1 MRRFLKEYGNITASG
16 RSLYFIAVVFTVISM
31 IIMMYG
37 EGIKATVRDA
47 YQETDG
53 TVKEYA
59 FQVSS
64 DTNEDEDEEVTINSK
79 YLKSQAAYTD
89 FLYSIENADFVSYC
103 LTTAETSVDNVSDY
117 TLAVNSALKDITS
130 EEELEELNLG
140 KYDLNV
146 LFVDKET
153 AEYLGIFNLVSGL
166 FGGAVTSDYNEN
178 VPVIMGYGWSNEGI
192 QLGEDAMDIDVEVA
206 GEDYTYTI
214 NAYTFLPP
222 SSSVTIDGVTIDLDN
237 YIIIPM
243 LDLTNDNM
251 PARMDTIR
259 RWSSVCTMR
268 NNGLGKL
275 YSTLSANSLQKELY
289 DMADDQELD
298 YKLIIKDADY
308 NSSIIYRDDLET
320 MESNVK
326 KVSNVFFAISI
337 LLMLVYIVVNF
348 YGSKKYIYMAMLT
361 GTSKFSLT
369 LKGVVQLVFFV
380 IAVGICS
387 YAGNYGIC
395 KILQMSVGDISK
407 VVSPIVILAI
417 VCAIVHCVLYTIY
430 DPFKAQRNSK

>member
-1 MRRFLKEYGNITASG
+1 MKRFLKEYGNITASG
-16 RSLYFIAVVFTVISM
+16 RSLYYIAVVFTVISM

-37 EGIKATVRDA
+37 EGIKATVSDA
-47 YQETDG
+47 YQSTDG
-53 TVKEYA
+53 TVNEYE
-59 FQVSS
+59 FQVNS
-64 DTNEDEDEEVTINSK
+64 DAEESDEEITINSK
-79 YLKSQAAYTD
+79 YLKSQAAYTE

-103 LTTAETSVDNVSDY
+103 LTTAETSVENVSDY
-117 TLAVNSALKDITS
+117 TLAVNSALKDVTS
-130 EEELEELNLG
+130 EEELAELNLG

-153 AEYLGIFNLVSGL
+153 AKYLGIFDLVSGL

-178 VPVIMGYGWSNEGI
+178 VPVIMGYGWVGEAHQLNEA
-192 QLGEDAMDIDVEVA
+192 LFDIDVEVS

-214 NAYTFLPP
+214 NAYSFLPP

-259 RWSSVCTMR
+259 RWSAVCTMR

-289 DMADDQELD
+289 DMADEQKLD
-298 YKLIIKDADY
+298 YTLIIKDADY
-308 NSSIIYRDDLET
+308 NSSIIFRDDLNI
-320 MESNVK
+320 MEKNVK
-326 KVSNVFFAISI
+326 KVSNVFLAVSV
-337 LLMLVYIVVNF
+337 LLMIIYIVVNF
-348 YGSKKYIYMAMLT
+348 IGSKKFIYMAMLT
-361 GTSKFSLT
+361 GTSKTSLT
-369 LKGVVQLVFFV
+369 FKGVVQLMFYVA
-380 IAVGICS
+380 AVGICT

-395 KILQMSVGDISK
+395 KVLQMSLGDIS
-407 VVSPIVILAI
+407 VIVPAVAILAVI
-417 VCAIVHCVLYTIY
+417 CAVLHCILYASY
-430 DPFKAQRNSK
+430 DPFRAQRNSK

>member
-1 MRRFLKEYGNITASG
+1 MKRFLKEYGNITASG
-16 RSLYFIAVVFTVISM
+16 RSLYYIAVVFTVISM

-37 EGIKATVRDA
+37 EGTKATVSDA
-47 YQETDG
+47 YQSTDG
-53 TVKEYA
+53 TVNEYE
-59 FQVSS
+59 FQVNS
-64 DTNEDEDEEVTINSK
+64 DAEESDEEITINSK
-79 YLKSQAAYTD
+79 YLKSQAAYTE

-103 LTTAETSVDNVSDY
+103 LTTAETSVENVSDY
-117 TLAVNSALKDITS
+117 TLAVNSALKDVTS
-130 EEELEELNLG
+130 EEELAELNLG

-153 AEYLGIFNLVSGL
+153 AKYLGIFDLVSGL

-178 VPVIMGYGWSNEGI
+178 VPVIMGYGWVGEAHQLNEA
-192 QLGEDAMDIDVEVA
+192 LFDIDVEVS

-214 NAYTFLPP
+214 NAYSFLPP

-259 RWSSVCTMR
+259 RWSAVCTMR

-289 DMADDQELD
+289 DMADEQKLD
-298 YKLIIKDADY
+298 YTLIIKDADY
-308 NSSIIYRDDLET
+308 NSSIIFRDDLNI
-320 MESNVK
+320 MEKNVK
-326 KVSNVFFAISI
+326 KVSNVFLAVSV
-337 LLMLVYIVVNF
+337 LLMIIYIVVNF
-348 YGSKKYIYMAMLT
+348 IGSKKFIYMAMLT
-361 GTSKFSLT
+361 GTSKTSLT
-369 LKGVVQLVFFV
+369 FKGVVQLMFYVA
-380 IAVGICS
+380 AVGICT

-395 KILQMSVGDISK
+395 KVLQMSLGDIS
-407 VVSPIVILAI
+407 VIVPAVAILAVI
-417 VCAIVHCVLYTIY
+417 CAVLHCILYASY
-430 DPFKAQRNSK
+430 DPFRAQRNSK